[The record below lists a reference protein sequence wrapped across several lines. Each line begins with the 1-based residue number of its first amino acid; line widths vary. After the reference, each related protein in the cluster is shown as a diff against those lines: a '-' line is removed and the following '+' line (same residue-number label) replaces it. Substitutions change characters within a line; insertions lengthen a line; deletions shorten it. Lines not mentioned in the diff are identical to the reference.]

1 MRSFVLILIGI
12 CLPLLAVA
20 ESSVTP
26 MAMPLVT
33 PAATFSTST
42 NATSTNTS
50 TNAVTPDN
58 AVAEGLETITPAA
71 STAPL
76 VLKNTATKESNQ
88 NLQKSLMRNFIGLM
102 IVMGVL
108 LLLVTLYKR
117 THLYKNFHEQPMRIV
132 LTLALAP
139 KQKLAVV
146 ELFGGYSLIAISE
159 KNVNLIQVLQ
169 PTQVMALESYLATK
183 KKALLVP
190 RSSNANEVSQDEK
203 MGFEN
208 LLKKILNN
216 SGPQV

>member
-1 MRSFVLILIGI
+1 MRSFVFILTWI
-12 CLPLLAVA
+12 CLPLLALA
-20 ESSVTP
+20 EPSVTP
-26 MAMPLVT
+26 FATPLATQFATPSAMPSVSMNANTVVT
-33 PAATFSTST
+33 
-42 NATSTNTS
+42 
-50 TNAVTPDN
+50 D
-58 AVAEGLETITPAA
+58 
-71 STAPL
+71 STAAAVEAETPVGVASAAPL
-76 VLKNTATKESNQ
+76 ALKNTATKESNQ
-88 NLQKSLMRNFIGLM
+88 SLQKSLLRNFIGLM
-102 IVMGVL
+102 IVLGVL

-146 ELFGGYSLIAISE
+146 ELFGGYSLISISE

-183 KKALLVP
+183 KPASMVP
-190 RSSNANEVSQDEK
+190 RSSKVDEVSQDEK

-216 SGPQV
+216 PGPQE